1 MIDHL
6 RWPYIV
12 VLLLITAGLVMD
24 GITFAKF
31 KTMKGQELTE
41 YATTFI
47 KFYKIVINV
56 FFAAVFIW
64 IIINTKM
71 LPIYLIIFGLLAVL
85 LLADSVIS
93 LIIKMKYRVK

>member
-6 RWPYIV
+6 RWPYII

-24 GITFAKF
+24 GITFAKL
-31 KTMKGQELTE
+31 KTLEGKELAE

-47 KFYKIVINV
+47 KFYKIVINI
-56 FFAAVFIW
+56 FFAVVFIW
-64 IIINTKM
+64 IIFNSKM
-71 LPIYLIIFGLLAVL
+71 LPVYLIIFGLLAVL
-85 LLADSVIS
+85 LIADSVIS